1 MSRFDRRLGTG
12 PYAKSNKS
20 STTRRYSPRPGTADC
35 KLPTR
40 NDIIMGKNDKNSK
53 ISNNSIVSNTIN
65 DVSNKNERIMQKLQ
79 VTKNASERIL
89 LNHELRLNTIELS
102 VDCLNNLNC
111 GKSNDESQL
120 LEQRNKINTLEKT
133 VNELSEKLILLTQMI
148 EIKKVDKQTDT
159 QVDKKGITLDI
170 SDIVEESVQK
180 KVNNVNTNSEEE
192 ISEGPTFE

>member
-40 NDIIMGKNDKNSK
+40 NDIIMGENDKNSK

-65 DVSNKNERIMQKLQ
+65 EVSNKNERIMQKLR